1 MPDAVGS
8 DHRELTSLRGI
19 ANKAKADK
27 QHRFRDLYRC
37 LDAELLL
44 HCGHDL
50 NKSAASGVDGVT
62 AAAYQVEL
70 QANIEA
76 LAGRLKSKRYRAKLV
91 RRKYIPKENGKER
104 PLGIPALEDKLVQGA
119 CAKLLTAIYE
129 ADFLSCSYGYRP
141 GRGPLDAVRE
151 LTFDLQY
158 GRYGYLV
165 EADVQGFFDHLDHD
179 GLVKMLG
186 FRIDDQAF
194 LRLIRKWLKAGI
206 LETDGQVI
214 YPDTGTPQGGSIS
227 PVLANVYLH
236 YALDLWFEHVV
247 KPRLAGEALLCR
259 FADDWV
265 CAFRYQEDAERFYRV
280 LPKRLGKFNLEV
292 ASEKTRLL
300 RFSRFH
306 PSRKRR
312 FTFLGFE
319 FYWNKDR
326 QGVPRVQ
333 RRTAR
338 KKLHAACRRIKEW
351 IRAHRHLPGKGFFQ
365 RLSIRLQGHYN
376 YYGVR
381 GNSRSLYHFYQW
393 AIASAFKWLN
403 RRSQR
408 RSYSW
413 TQFKRIIDLVPIA
426 VPCITEVRRRRVF
439 V

>member
-1 MPDAVGS
+1 MTCNTDVMVIWS
-8 DHRELTSLRGI
+8 RRMY
-19 ANKAKADK
+19 KA
-27 QHRFRDLYRC
+27 
-37 LDAELLL
+37 
-44 HCGHDL
+44 
-50 NKSAASGVDGVT
+50 
-62 AAAYQVEL
+62 
-70 QANIEA
+70 
-76 LAGRLKSKRYRAKLV
+76 
-91 RRKYIPKENGKER
+91 
-104 PLGIPALEDKLVQGA
+104 
-119 CAKLLTAIYE
+119 
-129 ADFLSCSYGYRP
+129 
-141 GRGPLDAVRE
+141 
-151 LTFDLQY
+151 
-158 GRYGYLV
+158 
-165 EADVQGFFDHLDHD
+165 FFDHLDHD
-179 GLVKMLG
+179 GLVKMLS
-186 FRIDDQAF
+186 FRVDDQAF

-206 LETDGQVI
+206 LETNGQVI

-247 KPRLAGEALLCR
+247 KPRLAGEALLYR

-265 CAFRYQEDAERFYRV
+265 CAFRYQEDAERLYRV
-280 LPKRLGKFNLEV
+280 LPKRLEKFNLEV

-333 RRTAR
+333 QRTAR
-338 KKLHAACRRIKEW
+338 KKLHAACRRIKDW

-365 RLSIRLQGHYN
+365 RLNIRLQGHYN

-393 AIASAFKWLN
+393 AIASVFKWLN
-403 RRSQR
+403 CRSQR

-413 TQFKRIIDLVPIA
+413 PQFQRVLDLVPIA
-426 VPCITEVRRRRVF
+426 VPFITEVRRRRVF